1 MSDVTVIGLG
11 AMGSALAATLI
22 EKGHAVTV
30 WNRTAAKAAPLVA
43 AGAVQAATPRDAVA
57 ASQITIVCVGN
68 YADTREVLDTTADA
82 LAGKVLVQ
90 LTTGTGTQAEELGGW
105 AQTAGV
111 DYLDGVILAYPSQIG
126 SAAQAR
132 PASRAAPRRPR

>member
-30 WNRTAAKAAPLVA
+30 WNRTAAKAAPLVS

-57 ASQITIVCVGN
+57 ASPVTIVCVGG
-68 YADTREVLDTTADA
+68 YADTREVLDTT
-82 LAGKVLVQ
+82 
-90 LTTGTGTQAEELGGW
+90 
-105 AQTAGV
+105 
-111 DYLDGVILAYPSQIG
+111 
-126 SAAQAR
+126 
-132 PASRAAPRRPR
+132 